1 MSGTELSGSIPTP
14 NPTSTTPSPGAGGS
28 SNNDDDLL
36 NTLNQNQT
44 SSNQQGD
51 DEKDPHMKQ
60 LEELMK
66 FVDDINAQVT
76 GAINQAI
83 SPAIG
88 AAGSAISQ
96 GFNSV
101 QGMFSSGGSGA
112 GSDDAPESDQDNT
125 MGMEGDGVEM
135 SMMSSDTMTDPMDA
149 IENMPELDQFESIVS
164 GPSQGQGQGMDL
176 EQEVTQGVSM
186 VM

>member
-1 MSGTELSGSIPTP
+1 MSGTELSGSIP

-28 SNNDDDLL
+28 SNKDDDLL
-36 NTLNQNQT
+36 NTINQT
-44 SSNQQGD
+44 QTGNNQQD
-51 DEKDPHMKQ
+51 NDENDPHMKQ
-60 LEELMK
+60 LEELLQ
-66 FVDDINAQVT
+66 FVEDINSQVT

-88 AAGSAISQ
+88 AAGSALSQ

-101 QGMFSSGGSGA
+101 QGMFSSGGTGA
-112 GSDDAPESDQDNT
+112 GSEDAPESNQDDT
-125 MGMEGDGVEM
+125 MGMGGDGIEM

-164 GPSQGQGQGMDL
+164 GPSQGQGQDMDL
-176 EQEVTQGVSM
+176 EQEVTEGVSM

>member
-1 MSGTELSGSIPTP
+1 MSGTELSGSIP
-14 NPTSTTPSPGAGGS
+14 NPTSTTPSPGSGGNS
-28 SNNDDDLL
+28 DNDDLVSKI
-36 NTLNQNQT
+36 NQYMVGN
-44 SSNQQGD
+44 NQQD
-51 DEKDPHMKQ
+51 KDEEKDPHMKQ
-60 LEELMK
+60 LEELLK
-66 FVDDINAQVT
+66 FVEDINSQVT

-101 QGMFSSGGSGA
+101 QGMFSSGGTNA
-112 GSDDAPESDQDNT
+112 GDDAPEAGQDDS
-125 MGMEGDGVEM
+125 MDMDGDGIEM
-135 SMMSSDTMTDPMDA
+135 SMMSTDTMTDPMDA
-149 IENMPELDQFESIVS
+149 IEDMPELDQFESIVS
-164 GPSQGQGQGMDL
+164 GPGAGQGQDMDL